1 MQKLERIRNNI
12 VLVGPMGC
20 GKTAVGKLLARILN
34 WEFIDTDQRIV
45 EQTGLEIPMIFQE
58 KGEQGFRQLEKE
70 VISECS
76 QMHQVVI
83 ATGGGIVIDQENRRV
98 LKENGLV
105 YYLKTS
111 PSILSQ
117 RVGCGKGR
125 PLLYG
130 KDPQTVFKQILKE
143 REDFYQ
149 QADVILETDELTQQQ
164 VAEEIIMESRRRG
177 ILSLDDGFERL

>member
-20 GKTAVGKLLARILN
+20 GKTTVGKLLARILN

-83 ATGGGIVIDQENRRV
+83 ATG
-98 LKENGLV
+98 
-105 YYLKTS
+105 
-111 PSILSQ
+111 
-117 RVGCGKGR
+117 
-125 PLLYG
+125 
-130 KDPQTVFKQILKE
+130 
-143 REDFYQ
+143 
-149 QADVILETDELTQQQ
+149 
-164 VAEEIIMESRRRG
+164 
-177 ILSLDDGFERL
+177 